1 MEANQDREEC
11 LSLIKELNEWKQCL
25 TYLAERRK
33 TKIGLELRMETTVS
47 FSLGYPPRDVEYTPS
62 PSPRHSV
69 EIGGTGPQSYLLVPL
84 RVPKLFSSRLKYDL
98 WIPNHGDA
106 ILVDSFESREEAI
119 RKVVTRLIE
128 EEFGYY
134 TLVFCDEFK
143 RLNPPP
149 Q

>member
-25 TYLAERRK
+25 TYLTERRK
-33 TKIGLELRMETTVS
+33 TKIGLELRLETTVS
-47 FSLGYPPRDVEYTPS
+47 FSLGCPPRDVEYTPS

-98 WIPNHGDA
+98 WIANHGDS